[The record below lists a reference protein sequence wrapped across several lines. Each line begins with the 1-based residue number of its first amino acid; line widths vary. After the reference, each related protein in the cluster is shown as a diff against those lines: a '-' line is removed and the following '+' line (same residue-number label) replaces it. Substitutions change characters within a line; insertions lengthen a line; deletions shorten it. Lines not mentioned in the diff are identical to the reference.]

1 MARLGSRV
9 PLFMVDQLLDAVIDI
24 YHLHY
29 VDGEELATT
38 AEPSWHG
45 STLACAEFAR
55 QGLIR
60 GTKLEHTI
68 NWALK
73 VCNIHI
79 LVFHD

>member
-9 PLFMVDQLLDAVIDI
+9 PVFMVDQLLDAVIDI

-55 QGLIR
+55 QGLISA
-60 GTKLEHTI
+60 TKLEHTI
-68 NWALK
+68 HWALK
-73 VCNIHI
+73 VCKYSC
-79 LVFHD
+79 FPG

>member
-9 PLFMVDQLLDAVIDI
+9 PVFMVDQLLDAVIDI

-55 QGLIR
+55 QGLISA
-60 GTKLEHTI
+60 TKLEQTI
-68 NWALK
+68 HWALK
-73 VCNIHI
+73 VCKYSC
-79 LVFHD
+79 FPG